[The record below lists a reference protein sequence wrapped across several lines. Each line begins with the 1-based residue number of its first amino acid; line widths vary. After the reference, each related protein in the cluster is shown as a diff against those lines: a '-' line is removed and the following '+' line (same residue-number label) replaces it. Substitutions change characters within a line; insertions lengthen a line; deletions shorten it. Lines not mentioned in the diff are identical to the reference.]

1 MATPRFNTNIHGRLH
16 VFAAAARHLSF
27 TRAAA
32 ELNVTPGA
40 VSQQMRQLEERLGV
54 KLFNR
59 ARHGVALT
67 AEGQRLAQV
76 VARSYGEVE
85 DVLAHLQA
93 GRIGGILRLRSI
105 PSFLEKWI
113 MPRLPA
119 LREAFP
125 HISFRFVAE
134 DSSWSLRDGEF
145 DLAVDLNDG
154 IYPGLTTTPLARE
167 QIFPVCSPRLLERGM
182 PLRGTRDLGAY
193 PLLHDI
199 TAWRGSSAYA
209 EWAFYVEQSARY
221 ADTDIGDD
229 ADAGGDAAA
238 KGGDSRS
245 AGGGD
250 ANRSWGDIQRGYTFN
265 RYSLS
270 LEAARAGLGVAIARH
285 VLVTDELACGQLVMP
300 FGRPVPHRKHYV
312 LVYGEWALGDAR
324 IRAVHDWFV
333 AQFDAGAAAR

>member
-1 MATPRFNTNIHGRLH
+1 MATSRFNTHIHGRLH

-40 VSQQMRQLEERLGV
+40 VSQQMRQLEDRLAV

-76 VARSYGEVE
+76 VAQSYGEVE

-93 GRIGGILRLRSI
+93 GRIGGISRLRSI

-154 IYPGLTTTPLARE
+154 IYPGLMTTPLARE
-167 QIFPVCSPRLLERGM
+167 QIFPVCSPRLLVPGV
-182 PLRGTRDLGAY
+182 PLRGPQDLGNY

-209 EWAFYVEQSARY
+209 EWAFYLEQSALR
-221 ADTDIGDD
+221 AAGD
-229 ADAGGDAAA
+229 ANVCGDAAA
-238 KGGDSRS
+238 EGGNS
-245 AGGGD
+245 GGGD
-250 ANRSWGDIQRGYTFN
+250 ANGSRGDIQRGYTFN

-270 LEAARAGLGVAIARH
+270 LEAARAGMGIAIARH

-312 LVYGEWALGDAR
+312 LVYGEGALADAR

-333 AQFDAGAAAR
+333 AQFDGVATAR

>member
-1 MATPRFNTNIHGRLH
+1 M
-16 VFAAAARHLSF
+16 
-27 TRAAA
+27 
-32 ELNVTPGA
+32 
-40 VSQQMRQLEERLGV
+40 
-54 KLFNR
+54 
-59 ARHGVALT
+59 
-67 AEGQRLAQV
+67 
-76 VARSYGEVE
+76 
-85 DVLAHLQA
+85 
-93 GRIGGILRLRSI
+93 
-105 PSFLEKWI
+105 
-113 MPRLPA
+113 
-119 LREAFP
+119 
-125 HISFRFVAE
+125 
-134 DSSWSLRDGEF
+134 
-145 DLAVDLNDG
+145 
-154 IYPGLTTTPLARE
+154 
-167 QIFPVCSPRLLERGM
+167 
-182 PLRGTRDLGAY
+182 
-193 PLLHDI
+193 
-199 TAWRGSSAYA
+199 
-209 EWAFYVEQSARY
+209 EQSARY

-312 LVYGEWALGDAR
+312 LVYGEGALGDAR